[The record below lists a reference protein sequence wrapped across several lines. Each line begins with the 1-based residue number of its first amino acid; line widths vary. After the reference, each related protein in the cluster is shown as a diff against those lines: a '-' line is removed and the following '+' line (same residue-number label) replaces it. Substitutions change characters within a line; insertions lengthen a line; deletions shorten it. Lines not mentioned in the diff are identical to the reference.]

1 MVSMGHRGAVSTG
14 PGLADTATSGARSH
28 TGASA
33 SWRTGARS
41 PASGTP
47 ACSDQPRSS
56 GPYRTACGCCAVIRR
71 FASARGHAGAGVPG
85 PGAQAGCQVELT
97 EVRSGGQDWWTL
109 ALEATGPAC
118 LRRTELEAAAAH
130 VFAHALPGGLELG
143 TEDSQSYAQWLSS
156 GQVPSHAYA

>member
-1 MVSMGHRGAVSTG
+1 
-14 PGLADTATSGARSH
+14 
-28 TGASA
+28 
-33 SWRTGARS
+33 
-41 PASGTP
+41 
-47 ACSDQPRSS
+47 
-56 GPYRTACGCCAVIRR
+56 
-71 FASARGHAGAGVPG
+71 
-85 PGAQAGCQVELT
+85 VELT